1 MRKKNNIDDLI
12 ITNDGILNT
21 SETVSINVND
31 KRATYEMCHSFL
43 GKMGHSFFKER
54 ERFLIII
61 WWRVIM
67 HTECSKVLD

>member
-31 KRATYEMCHSFL
+31 KRATYEMGHSFL
-43 GKMGHSFFKER
+43 GKMGILFSRKER
-54 ERFLIII
+54 DF
-61 WWRVIM
+61 
-67 HTECSKVLD
+67 